1 MSTVSPA
8 NASSPHSPPVGKDL
22 LAKLRE
28 TIYHD
33 HPVTS
38 ESLAEN
44 FQKLF
49 KEVIK
54 PQTFGC
60 QSLDMFFYKIE
71 LEHGIWKTKFK
82 NRHLIIKPSKV
93 SFFSLSNQAPR
104 GHI

>member
-1 MSTVSPA
+1 MSAVST
-8 NASSPHSPPVGKDL
+8 ASSPLSSPVGEDL

-28 TIYHD
+28 TIFHD

-49 KEVIK
+49 KEVLK

-60 QSLDMFFYKIE
+60 QSLDMLFYKIE
-71 LEHGIWKTKFK
+71 LEHGIWQTKFK
-82 NRHLIIKPSKV
+82 NRRLIINPSKV
-93 SFFSLSNQAPR
+93 SLF
-104 GHI
+104 